1 MSKIFIQKI
10 ESPSCL
16 WCRVIQEPGVDTE
29 TAEQYSK
36 LQARMN
42 LFYNDLTQ
50 DQSRLIPTSFEEN
63 EVYAV
68 FWEERKFWCRVV
80 VKSITV
86 DSVTCLACCFLVDY
100 GERIVVSS
108 DKIRLTVPD
117 FLQLPFWAQ
126 KFHLSGIKPTTLR
139 VPFLEE
145 KAELIPSSQ
154 WDISATLYLH
164 SLLKA
169 SLSMEAVLLESESDS
184 TAIELYLS
192 TGDFKICVNDE
203 LVSKKFAYYSEE
215 SGRGGLDPWGR
226 IPVKFCSILTQ
237 IDSASSIKL
246 EAVKP
251 PPTSVKPE
259 QPLEVEAEDLLA
271 SYPQDDGCDLE
282 VLEKQ
287 LSSSSISM
295 SDPEP
300 CSAVSDSLED
310 TDSCLAASLGKNQDL
325 FRFLKHLNPD
335 DKTQHSLPG
344 VGLDEELNMCRPVQ
358 KNKHSTTWTEQKLS
372 LKDEAVCSSEGENP
386 AEEENGPGKLITSGR
401 AEAGKP
407 FCGRKDLASSCFLEW
422 LNPGPSNPDQ
432 EDSDDA
438 APHCDP
444 CLSGVLV
451 HSSLPVEACSSLEDA
466 PVTYPLRRALLK
478 QKYGSLSSADCYS
491 WPAVAQ
497 GNSTVIISHSSDQP
511 LSFLA
516 PILTHIL
523 LNSLYTPRMSSLGPM
538 VLVLCPGWE
547 RVQMVFSV
555 LEETKVSESL
565 HPDVALLGVGK
576 DQAKNFKLP
585 KNCLMLVTT
594 PFTMV
599 RLLSCHCRLFQR
611 LYHLVLDEADQLF
624 ARAPDQMKTILQ
636 HFHKVVSTEEKTLYP
651 QQLVCV
657 AKRWSPQMEAMVT
670 AYMPYPSIVITIPE
684 EAGLYGNVQQIVLM
698 TVESMKIS
706 VLMGVLDFSP
716 LVCQKTLII
725 ANSSQDVDYVY
736 EAVSSKSAF
745 CLKTHEGLTHQFDSV
760 VQQWSKDIGAGS
772 HLILVTTD
780 ECLKCLGIRDA
791 TCVVHYEFPAARKW
805 FGRRLFCMFKN
816 FRNLSKQTQRC
827 SSVARSVLLVSEKDS
842 RHIVGVMRYLRRT
855 DALLPPELLAFEQG
869 VLKARDEQKMSR
881 PLCSYLKSFGVCRD
895 SSVCPDRH
903 TFSPLLDRSTL
914 PAAGIIE
921 VVPLFIKTASVFCGR
936 LVRKEDRE
944 FDEMVSGM
952 ASYYADKKPE
962 ARDLQEGGLYAVQEE
977 DFFHRVKI
985 LSLPKSDGSLFF
997 CVYVRFI
1004 DVGREKEVKSYQ
1016 ILKLPEHFH
1025 SLPEQAVEIT
1035 VCGVKPAD
1043 AEIDWHPKVIRTIS
1057 QKIRGL
1063 QHRATAVLS
1072 LGNTIFVDPMVR
1084 VTQVPGMK
1092 TLINEYNVQLEILNT
1107 GMGFRN
1113 PDHLDLLKALCQDE
1127 KACSHKED
1135 VHPSG
1140 FWDMLSCVNVR
1151 TTAENGES
1159 SEPRKS
1165 VESTNKSLVQ
1175 IPPPP
1180 EVPLVSA
1187 CGDKS
1192 PFDSRTVGLER
1203 SSVSAEQMK
1212 KFLSAS
1218 ISNGRENGR
1227 AGNPSLCKNDVF
1239 KGADRKST
1247 GQIPNSGLT
1256 DCRNSAKSFH
1266 PQVCW
1271 YQTSQ
1276 CVIVT
1281 VRLMNPENQFC
1292 DFFPDRVTY
1301 SGTVNGRIF
1310 RTCLD
1315 LQHRIAVDRC
1325 SWEMK
1330 SNQPVLKLVKQ
1341 QQGHWDRLVRVKN
1354 IFVTFDTEHLDDDK
1368 DEESDGRWF
1377 RANTGEEDVYV
1388 NSECDSESD

>member
-1 MSKIFIQKI
+1 MILLGTESFILKISIKTPHILRDI

-251 PPTSVKPE
+251 PPTS
-259 QPLEVEAEDLLA
+259 
-271 SYPQDDGCDLE
+271 
-282 VLEKQ
+282 
-287 LSSSSISM
+287 
-295 SDPEP
+295 
-300 CSAVSDSLED
+300 
-310 TDSCLAASLGKNQDL
+310 GKHT
-325 FRFLKHLNPD
+325 FESPVPR
-335 DKTQHSLPG
+335 

-358 KNKHSTTWTEQKLS
+358 KNKHSTT
-372 LKDEAVCSSEGENP
+372 
-386 AEEENGPGKLITSGR
+386 
-401 AEAGKP
+401 
-407 FCGRKDLASSCFLEW
+407 FLEW

-466 PVTYPLRRALLK
+466 PVTYPLRRVNLHVV
-478 QKYGSLSSADCYS
+478 KYGSLSSADCYS

-736 EAVSSKSAF
+736 EVIHSKSAF

-1140 FWDMLSCVNVR
+1140 
-1151 TTAENGES
+1151 
-1159 SEPRKS
+1159 
-1165 VESTNKSLVQ
+1165 
-1175 IPPPP
+1175 
-1180 EVPLVSA
+1180 
-1187 CGDKS
+1187 
-1192 PFDSRTVGLER
+1192 
-1203 SSVSAEQMK
+1203 
-1212 KFLSAS
+1212 
-1218 ISNGRENGR
+1218 
-1227 AGNPSLCKNDVF
+1227 
-1239 KGADRKST
+1239 
-1247 GQIPNSGLT
+1247 
-1256 DCRNSAKSFH
+1256 
-1266 PQVCW
+1266 
-1271 YQTSQ
+1271 
-1276 CVIVT
+1276 
-1281 VRLMNPENQFC
+1281 
-1292 DFFPDRVTY
+1292 
-1301 SGTVNGRIF
+1301 
-1310 RTCLD
+1310 
-1315 LQHRIAVDRC
+1315 
-1325 SWEMK
+1325 
-1330 SNQPVLKLVKQ
+1330 
-1341 QQGHWDRLVRVKN
+1341 
-1354 IFVTFDTEHLDDDK
+1354 
-1368 DEESDGRWF
+1368 
-1377 RANTGEEDVYV
+1377 
-1388 NSECDSESD
+1388 